1 MDNLTWSTILA
12 ALLSSVVTTLFWH
25 EVHEK
30 PIEITQRAVFKQDH
44 KQIFKFVTDP
54 ATTNEWL
61 PAVKYVRG
69 DLDSGTHLV
78 VVFETGYSESYKAF
92 VL

>member
-12 ALLSSVVTTLFWH
+12 ALLSSVVTSLFWL

-54 ATTNEWL
+54 TTTNEWL
-61 PAVKYVRG
+61 PAVKYARG
-69 DLDSGTHLV
+69 DQDSGTRLI
-78 VVFETGYSESYKAF
+78 VFETGYSESYKAF